1 MVEYPKTVSE
11 LFPSKWLKA
20 IDLEK
25 PVSIKIVSVY
35 FETVYDAQNHE
46 HVLKLVVGFKGAQK
60 RLIPNKTQC
69 EALWAITQTE
79 VFAEWVGHTVTLTRG
94 KAHNGKPTI
103 VISAPVPQTNENS
116 KSPAPAPE
124 VEVEESQ
131 GKIEF
136 DEFWEE
142 SDKSDN

>member
-20 IDLEK
+20 VDLEK
-25 PVSIKIVSVY
+25 PISIEIVSVG
-35 FETVYDAQNHE
+35 FESVYDAQTRE

-60 RLIPNKTQC
+60 RIIPNKTQC
-69 EALWAITQTE
+69 EAVWAITASE
-79 VFAEWVGHTVTLTRG
+79 RFADWVGYTITLAPGR
-94 KAHNGKPTI
+94 ANNGKPTI
-103 VISAPVPQTNENS
+103 VISAPAPQTNENS
-116 KSPAPAPE
+116 KSPAPE

-142 SDKSDN
+142 NQSIDN